1 MMGFINADKHGCIKY
16 SKIWIVCS
24 MLSCLQVV
32 WLGMTTNERMNHGRY
47 TYLSGNYPETR
58 GHGHSHGE
66 DKECKHKVKNPFE

>member
-1 MMGFINADKHGCIKY
+1 MQTNTAVLNTV
-16 SKIWIVCS
+16 KIWIVCS

-47 TYLSGNYPETR
+47 TYLSGNYPQAR